1 MTAVGNDGRVYFIRK
16 TNLFDGFEMRRR
28 LVYARSALKQFV
40 SAGDADGYVAEIRKF
55 LKEAQSYGVEFIE
68 RRANRV

>member
-1 MTAVGNDGRVYFIRK
+1 
-16 TNLFDGFEMRRR
+16 MRRR